1 MSIISNTDFYS
12 DTYDIP
18 NCGDILKSIKI
29 YGKFEYANL
38 VYPCLKF
45 DKILKQ
51 NTNILPFEYGIP
63 AKSIN
68 SLCLSVEKITSNIV
82 VVAEYL
88 LLDDIFKKVLKLSWI
103 IMELNINAQ
112 LIFSFEI
119 YNLINKEY

>member
-1 MSIISNTDFYS
+1 MDDDCPSFEKELISNTDFYS

-18 NCGDILKSIKI
+18 RCGDILKSIKI
-29 YGKFEYANL
+29 YGK
-38 VYPCLKF
+38 
-45 DKILKQ
+45 
-51 NTNILPFEYGIP
+51 FEYGIP